1 MTDKIVVFITSANRG
16 ESKKIAKALVEQKL
30 AACVN
35 ITPPIES
42 IFRWQGKVCDER
54 EFLLVVKSR
63 RELFPEIRNA
73 VLKLH
78 SYKVPEVICLP
89 IVDGSEDY
97 LQWIADSVK
106 VRSPR
111 DAS

>member
-1 MTDKIVVFITSANRG
+1 MTDKIVVFITAANRR
-16 ESKKIAKALVEQKL
+16 EAKKIAKTLVEQKL

-35 ITPPIES
+35 ITQPVES
-42 IFRWQGKVCDER
+42 IYRWQGKVCDER

-63 RELFPEIRNA
+63 RELFPKIRNA

-97 LQWIADSVK
+97 LQWVADSVK
-106 VRSPR
+106 LPDRADS
-111 DAS
+111 S